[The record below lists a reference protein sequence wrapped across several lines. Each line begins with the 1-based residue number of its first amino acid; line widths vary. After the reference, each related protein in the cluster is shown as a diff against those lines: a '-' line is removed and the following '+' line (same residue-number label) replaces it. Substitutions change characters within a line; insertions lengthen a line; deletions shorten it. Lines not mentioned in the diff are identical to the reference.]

1 MLEATPVPKGCTVFM
16 LLPQSTSC
24 VPSYYAI
31 NTTILYNIA
40 KRIIARHGE
49 GIFGLCKS
57 DDGLGRR
64 NLRNDW

>member
-1 MLEATPVPKGCTVFM
+1 M